1 MGNDSAQKTTDR
13 LRRALMTFVAAG
25 ELGNRVGNHTSQVVE
40 QLGRAIVAGEYPP
53 ETMIPLDPD
62 IEEMFSVSRT
72 VVREAKK
79 TLIGKGLIQ
88 SKAKVGT
95 HVRPAEQWNMFDPDV
110 LRWHVGLRN
119 AGAFLDELFEIRLIF
134 EPAAASRAAAHAN
147 EADCAALAIL
157 CDNLGVGP
165 DRAAVAVADLE
176 FHKMILKMSGNRFL
190 QSLGDLVQAAL
201 YSLFVEE
208 AKERS
213 DSEADAFLARHR
225 AVAQAI
231 AAGSPDEAEA
241 AMRHVIVA
249 GRGGERSPDNVR
261 HRAFFLMSYP
271 CS

>member
-13 LRRALMTFVAAG
+13 FRRALMTFVTSG
-25 ELGNRVGNHTSQVVE
+25 ELGNRIGNHTSQVVE

-62 IEEMFSVSRT
+62 IEEMFNVSRT

-95 HVRPAEQWNMFDPDV
+95 HVRPPEQWNMFDPDV
-110 LRWHVGLRN
+110 LRWHANLRN
-119 AGAFLDELFEIRLIF
+119 AGVFLEELFEIRLIF
-134 EPAAASRAAAHAN
+134 EPAAASKAAARAN
-147 EADCAALAIL
+147 AADCAALSEL
-157 CDNLGVGP
+157 CDNLATGR

-176 FHKMILKMSGNRFL
+176 FHKMVLRLSGNRFL

-208 AKERS
+208 AQERS
-213 DSEADAFLARHR
+213 DSETVAFLDRHR
-225 AVAQAI
+225 AVVRAI
-231 AAGSPDEAEA
+231 EAGAPDEASE
-241 AMRHVIVA
+241 AMRRVIVA
-249 GRGGERSPDNVR
+249 GRRQP
-261 HRAFFLMSYP
+261 AT
-271 CS
+271 